1 MAHPRSPRVA
11 VVAALALCALA
22 LNGCGGGGASVAPH
36 AADAPPARGGTATL
50 SITVPG
56 GAPAL
61 VPRATGRR
69 PSFVSPGT
77 QKVAVYINGAST
89 PTATVNLPAP
99 TGSPATY
106 QISVNAPFGTDTFR
120 VDLLDAQAVA
130 LATGTSAPTTVAASG
145 PPATVDIT
153 TLGIPAFAVFNVP
166 DASTRPPYTGPA
178 TIPLNLVMTDAD
190 GYAISG
196 TYSQPI
202 ALALSPT
209 SGGNSLSAATAASS
223 SDAAALTLNY
233 SGSSPAPIRVYVTL
247 NGAAVIPQ
255 NDVGSVV
262 IRPGALPTGNA
273 LVAYNT
279 APNVAAVNR
288 ILSAGYT
295 SSIVATFTKNVTALA
310 SSPDGAESYIGFAD
324 GSIKRYDGASKSITA
339 TIASGG
345 SNVYALTFT
354 DDGGTAY
361 ALVQSGSS
369 YGVVRFTFDAPN
381 NAPAL
386 LPPAAT
392 GCAGIAAFYYSSGKA
407 TVSCTNAT
415 YRISTPFVGPPDA
428 PVASAPGSGGAV
440 IGANLAGIFY
450 AANPTGSVNV
460 FAGTTSVGTF
470 AAPAGASPLAL
481 DPSERFLYVGATGTV
496 ATERIVADGS
506 GPVTGTVAK
515 SVVVPGTV
523 TALADFPG
531 SSSAAPDSTVWA
543 ADSNGTVIVIDV
555 PTNTVKQTITLPGSP
570 VGIGFVP

>member
-1 MAHPRSPRVA
+1 MAPPRSLRVA
-11 VVAALALCALA
+11 VVAALALCTLA
-22 LNGCGGGGASVAPH
+22 LNGCGGGGARVAPH

-50 SITVPG
+50 SITVPS
-56 GAPAL
+56 GAPAF
-61 VPRATGRR
+61 VPRAAGRR
-69 PSFVSPGT
+69 AAFVSPGT

-89 PTATVNLPAP
+89 PSATVNLPAP

-166 DASTRPPYTGPA
+166 DASARPPYTGPA

-247 NGAAVIPQ
+247 NGAAVVPQ
-255 NDVGSVV
+255 NDVGTVV
-262 IRPGALPTGNA
+262 IRPGAQPTGNA

-279 APNVAAVNR
+279 APNISAVNR

-295 SSIVATFTKNVTALA
+295 SSVVATFTKNVTALA

-324 GSIKRYDGASKSITA
+324 GSIAIYNGASHAITG

-345 SNVYALTFT
+345 SKVHALTFT

-361 ALVQSGSS
+361 ALVQSGGS
-369 YGVVRFTFDAPN
+369 YGVVRFTFDAAQG
-381 NAPAL
+381 APAL
-386 LPPAAT
+386 LPATAT
-392 GCAGIAAFYYSSGKA
+392 GCTGIAAFYFSSGKA
-407 TVSCTNAT
+407 VVSCSDAM
-415 YRISTPFVGPPDA
+415 YQVSTPFVGPPAA
-428 PVASAPGSGGAV
+428 PVAFAPPSGGK
-440 IGANLAGIFY
+440 IITANLALLFY
-450 AANPTGSVNV
+450 AANPGGSVN
-460 FAGTTSVGTF
+460 AYSNTTSVGTIG
-470 AAPAGASPLAL
+470 APAGATALAL
-481 DPSERFLYVGATGTV
+481 DPSERYLYVGATGSV
-496 ATERIVADGS
+496 ARPRASSQTAGAASR
-506 GPVTGTVAK
+506 GP
-515 SVVVPGTV
+515 S
-523 TALADFPG
+523 
-531 SSSAAPDSTVWA
+531 
-543 ADSNGTVIVIDV
+543 
-555 PTNTVKQTITLPGSP
+555 
-570 VGIGFVP
+570 